1 MRKMIAFGAFS
12 ASDDPWDY
20 LGVTNVL
27 DGNSTGWQVLLGLA
41 QDWYTLCFSIGIIG
55 LLISFVI
62 FGLKISAS
70 KTPNKRA
77 AAKEVLTGKL
87 IISIMLF
94 GITTIIGATVSLVEA
109 FV

>member
-1 MRKMIAFGAFS
+1 M
-12 ASDDPWDY
+12 
-20 LGVTNVL
+20 
-27 DGNSTGWQVLLGLA
+27 
-41 QDWYTLCFSIGIIG
+41 
-55 LLISFVI
+55 ISFVI
-62 FGLKISAS
+62 FGLKIAAS